1 MKKFYLLLIICS
13 MFFASARA
21 EIGEGVIKIKTDK
34 LIGENIKMDILIYGG
49 LDEEGEVRDEDP
61 TEGKNISFEGA
72 TVTWSSSMK
81 IILKINSPEI
91 TIRGKVDYLSIVNQ
105 KLVEIDV
112 NKADEL
118 YELRINE
125 NPIQSL
131 DINQAPK
138 LKVLWASYCKELS
151 DVKMDKA
158 DKITSISLQGTKI
171 SSIDLSNKPL
181 ITNLNLGENPH
192 LKSIDVTM
200 LPLLEELWIN
210 ANGIKSLDVSKNPKL
225 NHLECSRNKLTEL
238 DVTNNTKLESF
249 FCWGNQIKDESMDKL
264 IASLVQESGDTERE
278 FCVYNKLYADEGNVL
293 TEEQAAAVKTRGWI
307 PKQATGSMEFFM
319 WEEYE
324 GVPTGIE
331 NLTIQKED
339 KGAWY
344 DLNGRRIE
352 KPSAKGIYIHNGK
365 KILIK

>member
-13 MFFASARA
+13 VFFTSARA

-34 LIGENIKMDILIYGG
+34 HMGKNISMDILIYDG
-49 LDEEGEVRDEDP
+49 LDAEGEVRDVYP
-61 TEGKNISFEGA
+61 TDGKNISFEGA
-72 TVTWSSSMK
+72 TVAWSNSMK

-158 DKITSISLQGTKI
+158 DKITSISLQGTKV

-249 FCWGNQIKDESMDKL
+249 FCWGNQIKDEAMDKL

-293 TEEQAAAVKTRGWI
+293 TEEQAAAVKARGWI

>member
-13 MFFASARA
+13 VFFTSARA
-21 EIGEGVIKIKTDK
+21 EIGEGVIKIKTNK
-34 LIGENIKMDILIYGG
+34 LMGKNISMDILIYDG
-49 LDEEGEVRDEDP
+49 LDAEGEVRDVYP
-61 TEGKNISFEGA
+61 TDGKNISFEGA
-72 TVTWSSSMK
+72 TVAWSNSMK

-105 KLVEIDV
+105 ELVKIDV
-112 NKADEL
+112 SKADEL
-118 YELRINE
+118 YELRVNE

-158 DKITSISLQGTKI
+158 DKITSISLQGTKV

-181 ITNLNLGENPH
+181 ITNLNLGENPL
-192 LKSIDVTM
+192 LKSIDVTR
-200 LPLLEELWIN
+200 LPLLEELWVN
-210 ANGIKSLDVSKNPKL
+210 ANDIKSLDVSKNPKL
-225 NHLECSRNKLTEL
+225 NYLECSRNKLTEL
-238 DVTNNTKLESF
+238 DVTNNTKLEKF
-249 FCWGNQIKDESMDKL
+249 FCWGNQIKGGAMDKL

-293 TEEQAAAVKTRGWI
+293 TKEQAAAVKARGWI
-307 PKQATGSMEFFM
+307 PKQATGSMAFFM

-324 GVPTGIE
+324 GATTGIE

-365 KILIK
+365 KILVK